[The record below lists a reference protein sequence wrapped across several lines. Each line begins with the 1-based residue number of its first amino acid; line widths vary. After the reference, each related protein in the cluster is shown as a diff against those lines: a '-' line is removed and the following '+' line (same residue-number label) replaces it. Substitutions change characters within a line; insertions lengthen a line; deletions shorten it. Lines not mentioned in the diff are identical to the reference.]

1 MAEASADPE
10 EISEEKPKGSS
21 KGLFVALAGAL
32 VAGGI
37 GFFASFAGFLD
48 SVTGSGGD
56 SVDARDMAK
65 NYSFVPLD
73 TMIVSLGPNARAQNL
88 KFTAQLEVE
97 PGAEAMTEELKPRI
111 LDVLNSFLRAVDE
124 SELQDPASLALLR
137 AQMLRRIQ
145 IVVGNDIVRDLLIV
159 EFILN

>member
-1 MAEASADPE
+1 MAEASAEPD
-10 EISEEKPKGSS
+10 EISEEKPKSRG
-21 KGLFVALAGAL
+21 KGLLVALAGAV

-48 SVTGSGGD
+48 SVTGGGEAAPD
-56 SVDARDMAK
+56 VKEMAK
-65 NYSFVPLD
+65 NFKFVPLD

-97 PGAEAMTEELKPRI
+97 PGSEAMVEDIKPRI
-111 LDVLNSFLRAVDE
+111 LDVLNSYLRAVDE
-124 SELQDPASLALLR
+124 SELQDPAALALLR

-145 IVVGNDIVRDLLIV
+145 IVVGDGVVRDLLIV